1 MPQAQ
6 TSELNLN
13 EILRQVAREKDIDL
27 ERWIA
32 ALEDAMASAAK
43 KQHRIKEPVR
53 SRLDRE
59 TGRFEAFIVK
69 KVVSE
74 VEDPL
79 AEWTV
84 EEAQDHKTGA
94 QVGDEIHLP
103 IPTDGLGRIAAQSA
117 KQVLYQ
123 RVREAERENIYNE
136 YIDRVGEVLN
146 GTVKRFE
153 RGDIVVD
160 LGRTEAVVP
169 RSEQARHER
178 YSQGERIR
186 AVIVEVHKQPKGP
199 QIVLSRTDPRLLVKL
214 FETEV
219 PEIYDGTVVIKNA
232 VRAPGERA
240 KVAVYS
246 RERDVDPVGACVGM
260 KGSRVQSIIRELRG
274 EKIDII
280 EYSDDLVT
288 FAQSAL
294 APAKITRVSVTHQ
307 GEVPHLDVIV
317 EDEQLS
323 LAIGKRGQNVRLASE
338 LIGAR
343 IDIKSESDVKD
354 EVADAL
360 ARMLQTAIGP
370 APAAAVDL
378 SQAPGVTPELREAL
392 EAAGLGT
399 AESLHE
405 RGREA
410 LLEVPGLD
418 EELAD
423 GLIAWAGEQAAMAA
437 EAAAA
442 QQSAAGR
449 AEIGVTFRK
458 PETTSSM
465 GDEAF
470 MAALSRAFQESEAQ
484 RATRDAGV
492 AAAEAEAS
500 ENAAMDGRA
509 AEEAEEAKQAEEAAE
524 RESAAAAVA
533 TTAPATTPA
542 TPADTEAAAITP
554 SSAAADDTAGA
565 GAPAEAAGQESKR

>member
-6 TSELNLN
+6 TTEINVN

-53 SRLDRE
+53 AHLDRDS
-59 TGRFEAFIVK
+59 GRFEAFIVK
-69 KVVSE
+69 KVVE
-74 VEDPL
+74 TVEDPL

-84 EEAQDHKTGA
+84 EEARDHKPDA
-94 QVGDEIHLP
+94 EVGDEIHLP
-103 IPTDGLGRIAAQSA
+103 ISTEGLGRIAAQSA

-123 RVREAERENIYNE
+123 RVREAERENVYNE
-136 YIDRVGEVLN
+136 YIDRVGEVVN

-169 RSEQARHER
+169 RQEQARHER

-199 QIVLSRTDPRLLVKL
+199 QVVLSRTDPRLLVKL
-214 FETEV
+214 FEMEV
-219 PEIYDGTVVIKNA
+219 PEIYDGTVIIKAA

-240 KVAVYS
+240 KVAVFS

-280 EYSDDLVT
+280 EWSDDLVT

-307 GEVPHLDVIV
+307 AEVPHLDVIV

-360 ARMLQTAIGP
+360 ARMLQTAMEGAGAGEPSAEPDVAAMPGIG
-370 APAAAVDL
+370 ARSAEKLKEAGFGTVDAILAASAAEL
-378 SQAPGVTPELREAL
+378 TEIEGVGPK
-392 EAAGLGT
+392 T
-399 AESLHE
+399 AE
-405 RGREA
+405 A
-410 LLEVPGLD
+410 VV
-418 EELAD
+418 
-423 GLIAWAGEQAAMAA
+423 AWAQEQAAQRA
-437 EAAAA
+437 EAIAGSFA
-442 QQSAAGR
+442 Q
-449 AEIGVTFRK
+449 
-458 PETTSSM
+458 PEPARSSM
-465 GDEAF
+465 GDEDF
-470 MAALSRAFQESEAQ
+470 MAALSRAFQESEQQ
-484 RATRDAGV
+484 RTGLAGGGEADKGEP
-492 AAAEAEAS
+492 AAGEA
-500 ENAAMDGRA
+500 G
-509 AEEAEEAKQAEEAAE
+509 EAAE
-524 RESAAAAVA
+524 VTSEE
-533 TTAPATTPA
+533 
-542 TPADTEAAAITP
+542 D
-554 SSAAADDTAGA
+554 
-565 GAPAEAAGQESKR
+565 

>member
-6 TSELNLN
+6 AADINITEV
-13 EILRQVAREKDIDL
+13 IRQVAREKDIDVD
-27 ERWIA
+27 RWIA

-53 SRLDRE
+53 ARLDLE
-59 TGRFEAFIVK
+59 TGKFEAFIVK
-69 KVVSE
+69 KVVEE

-84 EEAQDHKTGA
+84 EEAQEKMPGA
-94 QVGDEIHLP
+94 EAGDEVLLP
-103 IPTDGLGRIAAQSA
+103 ISTEGLGRIAAQSA

-123 RVREAERENIYNE
+123 RVREAERENIYGE
-136 YIDRVGEVLN
+136 YAPRLGEIVN

-153 RGDIVVD
+153 RGDIIVD

-186 AVIVEVHKQPKGP
+186 AVIVDVHTQPKGP

-214 FETEV
+214 FEMEV

-294 APAKITRVSVTHQ
+294 APAKITRVSITHQ

-338 LIGAR
+338 LIGAK

-360 ARMLQTAIGP
+360 AKMLQSAMASTP
-370 APAAAVDL
+370 ADEVEVDL
-378 SQAPGVTPELREAL
+378 SVIAGVT
-392 EAAGLGT
+392 
-399 AESLHE
+399 
-405 RGREA
+405 
-410 LLEVPGLD
+410 
-418 EELAD
+418 
-423 GLIAWAGEQAAMAA
+423 A
-437 EAAAA
+437 EAAANLR
-442 QQSAAGR
+442 AAGYTTIDDLR
-449 AEIGVTFRK
+449 DVEADALTQVEGVDEGMAAAILDWVARQEEERISSVDLGINLSEPSK
-458 PETTSSM
+458 PTMDDT
-465 GDEAF
+465 DF
-470 MAALSRAFQESEAQ
+470 MAALSRAFQESEAL
-484 RATRDAGV
+484 RV
-492 AAAEAEAS
+492 ALDTEAAEQEEAEAS
-500 ENAAMDGRA
+500 ETEGAEPGR
-509 AEEAEEAKQAEEAAE
+509 
-524 RESAAAAVA
+524 
-533 TTAPATTPA
+533 
-542 TPADTEAAAITP
+542 
-554 SSAAADDTAGA
+554 
-565 GAPAEAAGQESKR
+565 

>member
-6 TSELNLN
+6 TAEINLN

-27 ERWIA
+27 ERWIS

-53 SRLDRE
+53 AHLDRE
-59 TGRFEAFIVK
+59 TGKFDAFIVK
-69 KVVSE
+69 KVVE
-74 VEDPL
+74 TVEDPL

-84 EEAQDHKTGA
+84 EEARDHKPKA
-94 QVGDEIHLP
+94 EVGDEIHLP
-103 IPTDGLGRIAAQSA
+103 ISTDGLGRIAAQNA

-136 YIDRVGEVLN
+136 FIDRVGEVLN

-153 RGDIVVD
+153 RGDIIVD

-186 AVIVEVHKQPKGP
+186 AVIVDVHKQPKGP

-219 PEIYDGTVVIKNA
+219 PEIYDGTVVIKHA

-338 LIGAR
+338 LIGSR

-360 ARMLQTAIGP
+360 ARMLNTAMSQLPSAGRE
-370 APAAAVDL
+370 AAVEVDVTA
-378 SQAPGVTPELREAL
+378 APGISQT
-392 EAAGLGT
+392 AAGLLKEAGFGSIDALAAT
-399 AESLHE
+399 DAETLL
-405 RGREA
+405 A
-410 LLEVPGLD
+410 LGLD
-418 EELAD
+418 ELSQDEAAD
-423 GLIAWAGEQAAMAA
+423 LVAWAKEQVEKRQADLDVGPFRAPEPAAK
-437 EAAAA
+437 
-442 QQSAAGR
+442 SG
-449 AEIGVTFRK
+449 G
-458 PETTSSM
+458 M
-465 GDEAF
+465 GDEDF
-470 MAALSRAFQESEAQ
+470 MAALSRAFAESEQQ
-484 RATRDAGV
+484 RSSTAASLLPDLSGGGGDEPEEGEA
-492 AAAEAEAS
+492 AAAEEPRPEDAE
-500 ENAAMDGRA
+500 
-509 AEEAEEAKQAEEAAE
+509 
-524 RESAAAAVA
+524 
-533 TTAPATTPA
+533 
-542 TPADTEAAAITP
+542 
-554 SSAAADDTAGA
+554 
-565 GAPAEAAGQESKR
+565 

>member
-1 MPQAQ
+1 
-6 TSELNLN
+6 
-13 EILRQVAREKDIDL
+13 
-27 ERWIA
+27 
-32 ALEDAMASAAK
+32 
-43 KQHRIKEPVR
+43 
-53 SRLDRE
+53 
-59 TGRFEAFIVK
+59 
-69 KVVSE
+69 

-84 EEAQDHKTGA
+84 EEARDNKPDA
-94 QVGDEIHLP
+94 EVGDEIHLP
-103 IPTDGLGRIAAQSA
+103 ISTEGLGRIAAQNA

-153 RGDIVVD
+153 RGDIIVD

-338 LIGAR
+338 LIGSR

-360 ARMLQTAIGP
+360 ARMLQTAMSQTP
-370 APAAAVDL
+370 APAAAAPDVGDAPGISSAAAEQLKEAGFGDIEALAEAEPETLLALGIEEFAQDEAASLVDWARQQREKAGEVDL
-378 SQAPGVTPELREAL
+378 GPFQP
-392 EAAGLGT
+392 
-399 AESLHE
+399 
-405 RGREA
+405 
-410 LLEVPGLD
+410 
-418 EELAD
+418 
-423 GLIAWAGEQAAMAA
+423 AA
-437 EAAAA
+437 EAPATA
-442 QQSAAGR
+442 
-449 AEIGVTFRK
+449 
-458 PETTSSM
+458 M
-465 GDEAF
+465 GDEDF
-470 MAALSRAFQESEAQ
+470 MAALSRAFAESEQQRASAAQARADDETESEA
-484 RATRDAGV
+484 T
-492 AAAEAEAS
+492 AAEAARRSDE
-500 ENAAMDGRA
+500 
-509 AEEAEEAKQAEEAAE
+509 
-524 RESAAAAVA
+524 
-533 TTAPATTPA
+533 
-542 TPADTEAAAITP
+542 TE
-554 SSAAADDTAGA
+554 
-565 GAPAEAAGQESKR
+565 

>member
-1 MPQAQ
+1 MAQAQ
-6 TSELNLN
+6 TSTQVNFA
-13 EILRQVAREKDIDL
+13 EILKAVAREKDIDM
-27 ERWIA
+27 ERWVA

-53 SRLDRE
+53 AALDLE
-59 TGRFEAFIVK
+59 TGQFEAWIVK
-69 KVVSE
+69 QVVEE

-84 EEAQDHKTGA
+84 EEAQEHKDDA
-94 QVGDEIHLP
+94 AVGDEIL
-103 IPTDGLGRIAAQSA
+103 ISVSTEGLGRIAAQSA

-123 RVREAERENIYNE
+123 RVREAERENVYNE
-136 YIDRVGEVLN
+136 YVGRVGEIMN

-153 RGDIVVD
+153 RGDIIID

-186 AVIVEVHKQPKGP
+186 AVVIDVHTQPKGP

-214 FETEV
+214 FEMEV

-294 APAKITRVSVTHQ
+294 APARITRVSVTHH

-338 LIGAR
+338 LISSR

-360 ARMLQTAIGP
+360 ARMLQTAVSQVEGEEAPAGAGLAVPDVELDLTEAPGVGP
-370 APAAAVDL
+370 KTAEKLVEAGYGRLPALITAGEDDLVAVEGVGPGIAAALRQWAAEKAQAASAADELTAEAKAAPAAAD
-378 SQAPGVTPELREAL
+378 ST
-392 EAAGLGT
+392 
-399 AESLHE
+399 
-405 RGREA
+405 
-410 LLEVPGLD
+410 
-418 EELAD
+418 
-423 GLIAWAGEQAAMAA
+423 
-437 EAAAA
+437 
-442 QQSAAGR
+442 
-449 AEIGVTFRK
+449 
-458 PETTSSM
+458 M
-465 GDEAF
+465 GDEDF
-470 MAALSRAFQESEAQ
+470 MAALSRAFQESEELRQ
-484 RATRDAGV
+484 SV
-492 AAAEAEAS
+492 AERTGDED
-500 ENAAMDGRA
+500 E
-509 AEEAEEAKQAEEAAE
+509 EEAAE
-524 RESAAAAVA
+524 AVAAAR
-533 TTAPATTPA
+533 
-542 TPADTEAAAITP
+542 DE
-554 SSAAADDTAGA
+554 
-565 GAPAEAAGQESKR
+565 EE

>member
-1 MPQAQ
+1 MAQAQ
-6 TSELNLN
+6 TADINFN
-13 EILRQVAREKDIDL
+13 EILRQVAREKDIDM

-53 SRLDRE
+53 AHLDRE
-59 TGRFEAFIVK
+59 TGKFDAFIVK
-69 KVVSE
+69 KVVEE

-84 EEAQDHKTGA
+84 EEAIDHKPDA
-94 QVGDEIHLP
+94 KVGDEIHFP
-103 IPTDGLGRIAAQSA
+103 ISTEGLGRIAAQSA

-123 RVREAERENIYNE
+123 RVREAERENVYNE
-136 YIDRVGEVLN
+136 FIDRVGEVLN

-153 RGDIVVD
+153 RGDIIID

-169 RSEQARHER
+169 RQEQARHER

-186 AVIVEVHKQPKGP
+186 AVIVDVHKQPKGP

-280 EYSDDLVT
+280 EHSDDLVT

-294 APAKITRVSVTHQ
+294 APAKITRVSVTHH
-307 GEVPHLDVIV
+307 GDVPHLDVIV

-338 LIGAR
+338 LIGCR

-360 ARMLQTAIGP
+360 ARMLQSAVDGPGAASAGIGGV
-370 APAAAVDL
+370 AAA
-378 SQAPGVTPELREAL
+378 PGISPELAL
-392 EAAGLGT
+392 LLDEAGLGDADT
-399 AESLHE
+399 IVQYDRDSLLEVEGIDQELAESLY
-405 RGREA
+405 
-410 LLEVPGLD
+410 
-418 EELAD
+418 
-423 GLIAWAGEQAAMAA
+423 AWA
-437 EAAAA
+437 EAQVKA
-442 QQSAAGR
+442 SEER
-449 AEIGVTFRK
+449 ADADIGATFRAPAPK
-458 PETTSSM
+458 SGGM
-465 GDEAF
+465 GDDDF
-470 MAALSRAFQESEAQ
+470 MAALSRAFQESEQQ
-484 RATRDAGV
+484 R
-492 AAAEAEAS
+492 
-500 ENAAMDGRA
+500 
-509 AEEAEEAKQAEEAAE
+509 
-524 RESAAAAVA
+524 
-533 TTAPATTPA
+533 
-542 TPADTEAAAITP
+542 
-554 SSAAADDTAGA
+554 GA
-565 GAPAEAAGQESKR
+565 GASKGGPAEEGETGVSAGSTSGEDEPREE

>member
-6 TSELNLN
+6 AADINITEV
-13 EILRQVAREKDIDL
+13 IRQVAREKDIDVD
-27 ERWIA
+27 RWIA

-53 SRLDRE
+53 ARLDLE
-59 TGRFEAFIVK
+59 TGKFEAFIVK
-69 KVVSE
+69 KVVEE

-84 EEAQDHKTGA
+84 EEAQEKMPGA
-94 QVGDEIHLP
+94 EAGDEVLLP
-103 IPTDGLGRIAAQSA
+103 ISTEGLGRIAAQSA

-123 RVREAERENIYNE
+123 RVREAERENIYGE
-136 YIDRVGEVLN
+136 YAPRLGEIVN

-153 RGDIVVD
+153 RGDIIVD

-186 AVIVEVHKQPKGP
+186 AVIVDVHTQPKGP

-214 FETEV
+214 FEMEV

-294 APAKITRVSVTHQ
+294 APAKITRVSITHQ

-338 LIGAR
+338 LIGAK

-360 ARMLQTAIGP
+360 AKMLQSAMASTP
-370 APAAAVDL
+370 ADEVEVDL
-378 SQAPGVTPELREAL
+378 SVIAGVT
-392 EAAGLGT
+392 
-399 AESLHE
+399 
-405 RGREA
+405 
-410 LLEVPGLD
+410 
-418 EELAD
+418 
-423 GLIAWAGEQAAMAA
+423 A
-437 EAAAA
+437 EAAANLR
-442 QQSAAGR
+442 AAGYTTIDDLR
-449 AEIGVTFRK
+449 DVEADALTQVEGVDEGMAAAILDWVARQEEERISSVDLGINLSEPSK
-458 PETTSSM
+458 PAMDDT
-465 GDEAF
+465 DF
-470 MAALSRAFQESEAQ
+470 MAALSRAFQESEAL
-484 RATRDAGV
+484 RV
-492 AAAEAEAS
+492 ALDTEAAEQEEAEAS
-500 ENAAMDGRA
+500 ETEGAEPGR
-509 AEEAEEAKQAEEAAE
+509 
-524 RESAAAAVA
+524 
-533 TTAPATTPA
+533 
-542 TPADTEAAAITP
+542 
-554 SSAAADDTAGA
+554 
-565 GAPAEAAGQESKR
+565 

>member
-6 TSELNLN
+6 TTELNLN

-69 KVVSE
+69 KVVEE

-84 EEAQDHKTGA
+84 EEARDHQAGA

-153 RGDIVVD
+153 RGDIIVD
-160 LGRTEAVVP
+160 LGRTEAIVP
-169 RSEQARHER
+169 RAEQARHER

-186 AVIVEVHKQPKGP
+186 AVIIEVHKQPKGP

-280 EYSDDLVT
+280 EHSDDLVT

-360 ARMLQTAIGP
+360 ARMLETASEPGP
-370 APAAAVDL
+370 EAAAADL
-378 SQAPGVTPELREAL
+378 STAPGVTPEIAQEL
-392 EAAGLGT
+392 EAAGLAT
-399 AESLHE
+399 PEDLLAA
-405 RGREA
+405 GREA
-410 LLEVPGLD
+410 LLEIPGVERETADGILAWAQEQAD
-418 EELAD
+418 RSAELA
-423 GLIAWAGEQAAMAA
+423 
-437 EAAAA
+437 
-442 QQSAAGR
+442 SAGR
-449 AEIGVTFRK
+449 ADIGATFRK
-458 PETTSSM
+458 PGLAPTAM
-465 GDEAF
+465 ADEDF
-470 MAALSRAFQESEAQ
+470 MAALSKAFQESEQQ
-484 RATRDAGV
+484 RA
-492 AAAEAEAS
+492 
-500 ENAAMDGRA
+500 
-509 AEEAEEAKQAEEAAE
+509 
-524 RESAAAAVA
+524 SAAAKQQQEQ
-533 TTAPATTPA
+533 
-542 TPADTEAAAITP
+542 ADEAA
-554 SSAAADDTAGA
+554 SAREKAASEEGSEGGDG
-565 GAPAEAAGQESKR
+565 GEEPGSGSR

>member
-1 MPQAQ
+1 MAQAQ
-6 TSELNLN
+6 TAELNLN

-53 SRLDRE
+53 AHLDRE
-59 TGRFEAFIVK
+59 TGKFEAFIVK
-69 KVVSE
+69 KVVDE

-84 EEAQDHKTGA
+84 DEAQDHKKNA
-94 QVGDEIHLP
+94 QVGDEVHLP

-153 RGDIVVD
+153 RGDIIVD

-240 KVAVYS
+240 KVAVFS

-280 EYSDDLVT
+280 PFNEDIVVY
-288 FAQSAL
+288 AQNSL
-294 APAKITRVSVTHQ
+294 APAKITRVSVTSDEQAHR
-307 GEVPHLDVIV
+307 PHLDVIV
-317 EDEQLS
+317 DNDQLS
-323 LAIGKRGQNVRLASE
+323 LAIGKRGLNVRLAAE
-338 LIGAR
+338 LIGAK
-343 IDIKSESDVKD
+343 IDIKSEEEVKG

-360 ARMLQTAIGP
+360 SAMLQEAMAEARAETNVHDIEEM
-370 APAAAVDL
+370 
-378 SQAPGVTPELREAL
+378 PEEWANTL
-392 EAAGLGT
+392 EAAGYDDLDSVINASVDDLIAIEG
-399 AESLHE
+399 
-405 RGREA
+405 
-410 LLEVPGLD
+410 VD
-418 EELAD
+418 EEMAEQMIEIARKHEQIDETPPEGDEEEQEYQASDD
-423 GLIAWAGEQAAMAA
+423 GESEDEQP
-437 EAAAA
+437 EAAAED
-442 QQSAAGR
+442 
-449 AEIGVTFRK
+449 AEA
-458 PETTSSM
+458 P
-465 GDEAF
+465 
-470 MAALSRAFQESEAQ
+470 QEEAQ
-484 RATRDAGV
+484 V
-492 AAAEAEAS
+492 E
-500 ENAAMDGRA
+500 
-509 AEEAEEAKQAEEAAE
+509 
-524 RESAAAAVA
+524 
-533 TTAPATTPA
+533 
-542 TPADTEAAAITP
+542 
-554 SSAAADDTAGA
+554 
-565 GAPAEAAGQESKR
+565 

>member
-6 TSELNLN
+6 TAELNLN

-27 ERWIA
+27 ERWIS

-53 SRLDRE
+53 AHLDRE
-59 TGRFEAFIVK
+59 TGKFDAFIVK
-69 KVVSE
+69 KVVE
-74 VEDPL
+74 TVEDPL

-84 EEAQDHKTGA
+84 EEARDHKA
-94 QVGDEIHLP
+94 NAEVGDEIHLP
-103 IPTDGLGRIAAQSA
+103 ISTDGLGRIAAQNA

-136 YIDRVGEVLN
+136 YIDRVGEILN

-153 RGDIVVD
+153 RGDVIVD

-169 RSEQARHER
+169 RGEQARHER

-186 AVIVEVHKQPKGP
+186 AVIVDVHKQPKGP

-240 KVAVYS
+240 KVAVFS

-338 LIGAR
+338 LIGSR

-360 ARMLQTAIGP
+360 ARMLNTAMSQL
-370 APAAAVDL
+370 PAAAAREELDVA
-378 SQAPGVTPELREAL
+378 SAPGIAGVAAAALREA
-392 EAAGLGT
+392 GFGT
-399 AESLHE
+399 IDTLAETEPETLL
-405 RGREA
+405 A
-410 LLEVPGLD
+410 LGLD
-418 EELAD
+418 ELSQDEAESVV
-423 GLIAWAGEQAAMAA
+423 AWAKEEVEKRQ
-437 EAAAA
+437 
-442 QQSAAGR
+442 
-449 AEIGVTFRK
+449 AEIDVGPFRA
-458 PETTSSM
+458 PEPAAKGGGM
-465 GDEAF
+465 GDEDF
-470 MAALSRAFQESEAQ
+470 MAALSRAFAESEQQ
-484 RATRDAGV
+484 RAT
-492 AAAEAEAS
+492 AAHVQGG
-500 ENAAMDGRA
+500 D
-509 AEEAEEAKQAEEAAE
+509 
-524 RESAAAAVA
+524 
-533 TTAPATTPA
+533 
-542 TPADTEAAAITP
+542 
-554 SSAAADDTAGA
+554 
-565 GAPAEAAGQESKR
+565 EAAGGEETAAGEPRPEETE